1 MNEIVI
7 ARIRFLITM
16 LLFAFF
22 LYLGTIFSSFGLK
35 MYFFLLFFYNL
46 SLYYL
51 FKKRF
56 MKESFLISLFDE
68 IFIFSLFILIKGIE
82 NKFLFLSFF
91 PVIKEIIYNRHLSA
105 YILSIL
111 SWVAILCFS
120 LFITPFISLEIS
132 FSLLPF
138 SFLIPYIGIYY
149 TKEKG
154 G

>member
-1 MNEIVI
+1 MNEIVMT
-7 ARIRFLITM
+7 RIRFLITI
-16 LLFAFF
+16 LLFTYF
-22 LYLGTIFSSFGLK
+22 LHLGIIFSSFGLK
-35 MYFFLLFFYNL
+35 IYFFLLFFYNL

-51 FKKRF
+51 FTKKF
-56 MKESFLISLFDE
+56 IKESFLISFFDE

-82 NKFLFLSFF
+82 NKFLFLYFF
-91 PVIKEIIYNRHLSA
+91 PVIKEIIYNRYFSA

-111 SWVAILCFS
+111 SWITILCFS